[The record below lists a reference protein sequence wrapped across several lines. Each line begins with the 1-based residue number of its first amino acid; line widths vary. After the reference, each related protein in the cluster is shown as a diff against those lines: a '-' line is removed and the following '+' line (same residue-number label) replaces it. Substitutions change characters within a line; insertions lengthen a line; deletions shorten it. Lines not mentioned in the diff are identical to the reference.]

1 MQQDKIVV
9 GLDIGTTKIC
19 ALVGRKNEYGKL
31 EIMGMG
37 TAVSDGV
44 QRGIVLNIDKT
55 VEAIKRAIRQA
66 EEQSGIDIGVVNVG
80 IAGQHIKSL
89 QHNGSITRPSGDNE
103 ITQDDVNRLTAD
115 MYRLVTPPGSQII
128 HVMPQDYKVDFE
140 GGVTD
145 PVGMAGVRLEGNFH
159 IITAQSSAIN
169 NINKCVTKAG
179 LAISDLILE
188 PLASSV
194 SVLSDE
200 EKEAGVALVDIGGGT
215 TDLAVFKDGIIRH
228 AAVLPFGGNVITQDI
243 KQGCNVT
250 PNQAEQLKVKF
261 GKAIAE
267 EASDYEIVSIPGL
280 PNRPP
285 KEVSLKNLA
294 YIIEARMSEIIELV
308 YAEIYRMGLH
318 EHLSAGIVLTG
329 GGSQLQN
336 LEQLTEYL
344 TGLDTRIGYPNQ
356 HLGKSKVEAVK
367 SPMHATGVGL
377 VLAGY
382 QAQDERNNARPG
394 YAEEELSSYS
404 YQPAPA
410 APAPLAAPVIPSF
423 TAAPAPVVPAATVPA
438 APEEPK
444 APKGPSKFGSYLG
457 DITRKLKGIL
467 IDDFDDK
474 QY

>member
-31 EIMGMG
+31 EILGMG
-37 TAVSDGV
+37 KAVSDGV
-44 QRGIVLNIDKT
+44 QRGLVLNIDKT
-55 VEAIKRAIRQA
+55 VDAIKRAIRQA

-89 QHNGSITRPSGDNE
+89 QHNGSITRPNSDTE

-145 PVGMAGVRLEGNFH
+145 PIGMAGVRLEGNFH
-159 IITAQSSAIN
+159 IITAQSAAIN
-169 NINKCVTKAG
+169 NINKCITKAG
-179 LAISDLILE
+179 LAIADLILE

-194 SVLSDE
+194 SVLSEE
-200 EKEAGVALVDIGGGT
+200 EKEAGVALIDIGGGT

-228 AAVLPFGGNVITQDI
+228 AAVLPFGGNIITQDI

-318 EHLSAGIVLTG
+318 EQLSAGIVLTG

-356 HLGKSKVEAVK
+356 HLGKGKIEAVK

-382 QAQDERNNARPG
+382 QAEDERVARPG
-394 YAEEELSSYS
+394 YGEEEVSPYT

-410 APAPLAAPVIPSF
+410 PV
-423 TAAPAPVVPAATVPA
+423 AAPVVPTFLPTATPAAPA
-438 APEEPK
+438 APEPPK
-444 APKGPSKFGSYLG
+444 PAKEQRGLKFLG